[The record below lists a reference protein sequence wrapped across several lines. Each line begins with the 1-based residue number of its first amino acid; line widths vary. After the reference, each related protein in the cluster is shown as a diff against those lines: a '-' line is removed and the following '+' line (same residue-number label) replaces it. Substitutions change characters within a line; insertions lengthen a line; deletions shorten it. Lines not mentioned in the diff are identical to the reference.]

1 MSKGI
6 KVTVDDKKSELTI
19 VMPLIAVP
27 KPSKS
32 GKSLTI
38 ASTFGNY
45 TSEATYSG
53 HPVVVGINAYIRN
66 SG

>member
-1 MSKGI
+1 MSKSI
-6 KVTVDDKKSELTI
+6 KVTVDDKKNELTI

-38 ASTFGNY
+38 ASTFGNFA
-45 TSEATYSG
+45 SDATFEG
-53 HPVVVGINAYIRN
+53 HPVVIGLNAYIRN
-66 SG
+66 T

>member
-6 KVTVDDKKSELTI
+6 KVTVDEKKNELTI
-19 VMPLIAVP
+19 VMLLIAVP

-45 TSEATYSG
+45 TSEAAYSG
-53 HPVVVGINAYIRN
+53 IPVVVGVNAYVKN
-66 SG
+66 LG